1 MRLKKYKKFKF
12 CSHAIQRMFEH
23 GISKNEVIKTMNQG
37 EIIASYP
44 EDKPYPSYL
53 SMIIIDQRPIHVV
66 FADNSEDREAI
77 IITVYIPDRKH
88 WTNDYKSR
96 RK

>member
-1 MRLKKYKKFKF
+1 MNLKEYRKFKF
-12 CSHAIQRMFEH
+12 SSHAIQRMFERD
-23 GISKNEVIKTMNQG
+23 ISKNEVIKSIDQG

-44 EDKPYPSYL
+44 EDKPYPSYI

-66 FADNSEDREAI
+66 FADNTDEKEAI
-77 IITVYIPDRKH
+77 IITVYIPDTTQ
-88 WTNDYKSR
+88 WTVDYKSR